1 MRLPLPLLRSRRPAG
16 KRRAERPRLEAVERR
31 LLLASDVFLVDT
43 AADDGPGS
51 LRWAIGQVNAGT
63 SAEPGTIRFAIPGD
77 GPATIR
83 PLSPL
88 DPIARPVFVE
98 ARAAD
103 GSPTVRLDGSVAG
116 SGANGLVVTGGGS
129 VVAGLIVTG
138 FSGAGIVLGG
148 AGGDFVE
155 SCYVGLVP
163 GAGGLAPAT
172 APNGIGVLIAA
183 ASGQTIGGPDG
194 RGNVIAGNR
203 GEGVLIASAT
213 PGDSADDAVV
223 GNWIGTDAAGASGLG
238 NGRDGVV
245 FSGATQGR
253 IKDNVISGNLGG
265 GIVLKDRAA
274 GNLVVG
280 NVVGL
285 APDGLTPLENC
296 RDGVLV
302 DGAPENAIGGPG
314 PALANRISANG
325 GSGIRARG
333 GSTGLTIQG
342 NWIGVDPTE
351 TVRLGNQG
359 DGVSL
364 ASDGVMVG
372 GPDAADGNVIAFNG
386 LGTTGA
392 GVQFIGAVRHD
403 SILSNRI
410 YGNAGLGINLGNGPT
425 PTHAPPDAP
434 PDRAVGPN
442 DWVNYPIL
450 TTAFA
455 DGVLVEATGRVTGMP
470 GRSYTVQF
478 FWTRTPDPSGFGEA
492 ERYLGQ
498 TVVTTDGAGATTF
511 ALPMGSD
518 ALGGFLTATSTD
530 ESGNTSEFALTVL
543 LLPRTDLH
551 VELTADP
558 PSGPQGS
565 PVTFTATV
573 ANRGYLA
580 APTTA
585 LALALPWGS
594 TVQSITA
601 GPGLATTGSGGSVRL
616 DVGSLLPGASA
627 VLTVVATA
635 PAGFSGAFGA
645 VAAAT
650 MGLTDARPGDETA
663 QASSVQTPAVD
674 LALTLDGPSAAHRGD
689 VLKYF
694 LTASN
699 AGPAPASGVRLAFPI
714 PAGAS
719 FVAAT
724 TPVGSARVEGGTV
737 IVDVGVL
744 APGTAARVE
753 IDLHADAVGLL
764 ASVATLSSANY
775 DRDPTNQ
782 SAAVA
787 TTVAGRA
794 DLSVAMAAPTVI
806 AVGRELAYEVTV
818 RNAGPDDA
826 RDVVLLDLIPD
837 GSEFVSASIDDG
849 ATSIDGRVVAA
860 TLDSLAPGA
869 SATLRLVVRPTA
881 AAGAILRNA
890 ARATNDEEDGN
901 PADDAAWRDTVV
913 RDLSD
918 LGVTASP
925 EAATVLAGRDATF
938 RIRVRNDG
946 PATEPDA
953 VLAVALP
960 AGAQLASATSGRGGP
975 ASTAGGLAVFRLGA
989 LAAGDEVEAT
999 VVLTSSAPG
1008 SLGITAVV
1016 GGLNIDENPSD
1027 RRATAVATV
1036 VPTADLATYV
1046 DPPAA
1051 VYERAAFQYTLT
1063 AANLSPTA
1071 TTGVRLAAPLPAGV
1085 EFVSAVASQGAEP
1098 TFDGRT
1104 VSAALGTLGGSS
1116 TATITITVRPVAPSG
1131 SVLLLSGV
1139 STSDLA
1145 DPSPG
1150 NDRGGYAVRVAPAV
1164 DLMLRLRPLQAGV
1177 ELGGD
1182 VTWVAEVWNS
1192 STTTATGVAIAI
1204 PYEPCGGFVGSATT
1218 QGTVTA
1224 ADGVLNA
1231 AVGTLA
1237 PGAYATI
1244 AFVLR
1249 PDVVGTATLVA
1260 SARADQHVNLTASG
1274 TLSADLTVIEP
1285 PGVLAFASADFAAP
1299 ETAGTA
1305 YLTVARTGGAR
1316 GVVSVRYRT
1325 TSGAAAAGVDYAAT
1339 SGVLTFQPGQTSA
1352 VIAVPV
1358 LPFAHNRGDVSVGVV
1373 LEDPTGGARLGPAA
1387 TASLTIRDVDPDLVP
1402 PTVGRVRLLGPSN
1415 AIGGLAIPLSEPANS
1430 ATAWNAWAYS
1440 VYDLGPNGVYGD
1452 GDDAPVALLPPGYD
1466 AANPTIYLTPAAP
1479 LAAGRHYAV
1488 VIRGAGPNALVDL
1501 AGNPLGGG
1509 VDFIGLFARGTALK
1523 YADANGDS
1531 VSLSLKSGGFL
1542 DLVRA
1547 ASGDATS
1554 LTLQGIVPGRS
1565 TLSGSV
1571 ARQRGRGDGATPL
1584 GAIEGLGSFGD
1595 VRVSLR
1601 TPPFLVA
1608 GLPSPP
1614 GRTGRVPA
1622 TSPRVALPAR
1632 RLPRAR

>member
-1 MRLPLPLLRSRRPAG
+1 M
-16 KRRAERPRLEAVERR
+16 ERR

-51 LRWAIGQVNAGT
+51 LRWAIGQVNAST
-63 SAEPGTIRFAIPGD
+63 SAEPGSIRFAIPGA

-88 DPIARPVFVE
+88 APIERPVFVE
-98 ARAAD
+98 ARGAD
-103 GSPTVRLDGSVAG
+103 GSPTVRLDGSAAG
-116 SGANGLVVTGGGS
+116 QGAHGLVVTGGGS
-129 VVAGLIVTG
+129 VVAGLIITG
-138 FSGAGIVLGG
+138 FAGAGIVLGG

-163 GAGGLAPAT
+163 GAGGLAPSAS
-172 APNGIGVLIAA
+172 PNGIGVLIAS
-183 ASGQTIGGPDG
+183 ASGQTIGGPEG
-194 RGNVIAGNR
+194 RGNVIAGNH

-213 PGDSADDAVV
+213 PGDSADNAVI
-223 GNWIGTDAAGASGLG
+223 GNWIGTDAAGAAGLG

-245 FSGATQGR
+245 FSGATRGR
-253 IKDNVISGNLGG
+253 IKDNVISGNLRG
-265 GIVLKDRAA
+265 GIVLEDRAA
-274 GNLVVG
+274 GNLIVG
-280 NVVGL
+280 NIVGL
-285 APDGLTPLENC
+285 RPDGLTPLGNR
-296 RDGVLV
+296 RDGVVV
-302 DGAPENAIGGPG
+302 DDSPGNVIGGRG
-314 PALANRISANG
+314 ALANRIAANG
-325 GSGIRARG
+325 GSGVRALG
-333 GSTGLTIQG
+333 DSTGLIIQG
-342 NWIGVDPTE
+342 NWIGVDPTGA
-351 TVRLGNQG
+351 VRLGNWG
-359 DGVSL
+359 DGVTL
-364 ASDGVMVG
+364 ATDGVMIG
-372 GPDAADGNVIAFNG
+372 GLDPRDGNVIAFNG
-386 LGTTGA
+386 LGATGA
-392 GVQFIGAVRHD
+392 GVQLIGAVRHN

-410 YGNAGLGINLGNGPT
+410 YGNAGLGIDLGNGPT
-425 PTHAPPDAP
+425 PPHTPPDAT

-442 DWVNYPIL
+442 DWVNYPSL
-450 TTAFA
+450 ATSFA
-455 DGVLVEATGRVTGMP
+455 DGVSVEASGRIIGLP
-470 GRSYTVQF
+470 GRAYTVQF
-478 FWTRTPDPSGFGEA
+478 FWTRSPDPSGFGEA

-498 TVVTTDGAGATTF
+498 AVVRTDASGSAGF
-511 ALPMGSD
+511 LLPMASD

-530 ESGNTSEFALTVL
+530 EAGNTSEFSQTVL
-543 LLPRTDLH
+543 LLPYTDLH

-573 ANRGYLA
+573 SNLGYLT
-580 APTTA
+580 APGASLT
-585 LALALPWGS
+585 LSLPWGS
-594 TVQSITA
+594 TVQRVTA
-601 GPGLATTGSGGSVRL
+601 SPGMVTTDSGGGVRL
-616 DVGSLLPGASA
+616 DLGSLLPGTSA
-627 VLTVVATA
+627 VLQVIATA
-635 PAGFSGAFGA
+635 PAGFSGAFEG
-645 VAAAT
+645 VATAS
-650 MGLTDARPGDETA
+650 MGLIDARPGDETA
-663 QASSVQTPAVD
+663 RAWSVQTPAVD
-674 LALTLDGPSAAHRGD
+674 LALTLDGPPAARRGD
-689 VLKYF
+689 VVKYS

-699 AGPAPASGVRLAFPI
+699 AGPAPASGVVLAFPI
-714 PAGAS
+714 PAGAT

-724 TPVGSARVEGGTV
+724 TPVGSARVEGGVV

-744 APGTAARVE
+744 APGTAVRVE

-764 ASVATLSSANY
+764 GTLATLSSANY
-775 DRDPTNQ
+775 DLDPTNQ

-787 TTVAGRA
+787 TTVTGRA
-794 DLSVAMAAPTVI
+794 DLSVAMSAPAVI
-806 AVGRELAYEVTV
+806 AVGRDLTYEVTV
-818 RNAGPDDA
+818 RNAGPDEA
-826 RDVVLLDLIPD
+826 RNVVLLDLIPD
-837 GSEFVSASIDDG
+837 GSEFVSASIDGG
-849 ATSIDGRVVAA
+849 AASISGRVVTA
-860 TLDSLAPGA
+860 TLGSLAPGA
-869 SATLRLVVRPTA
+869 SATLRLVVRPTVLP
-881 AAGAILRNA
+881 GAILRNA
-890 ARATNDEEDGN
+890 ARASNDEDDGDL
-901 PADDAAWRDTVV
+901 ADNAAWMDTTV

-918 LGVTASP
+918 LGVTVSP
-925 EAATVLAGRDATF
+925 EATTVPLGRDAIF

-953 VLAVALP
+953 ILAVALP
-960 AGAQLASATSGRGGP
+960 AGARLTSATSGRGGP
-975 ASTAGGLAVFRLGA
+975 TSTDGGLAVFRLGA
-989 LAAGDEVEAT
+989 LAAGAEVEAT
-999 VVLTSSAPG
+999 LVLTSSAPG

-1016 GGLNIDENPSD
+1016 GGLNIDEDPSD
-1027 RRATAVATV
+1027 QRATAVATV
-1036 VPTADLATYV
+1036 LPTADLATYV

-1051 VYERAAFQYTLT
+1051 VHERAAFQYTLT

-1085 EFVSAVASQGAEP
+1085 EFVSAVASQGAQP

-1104 VSAALGTLGGSS
+1104 VSAALGTLAGSS

-1139 STSDLA
+1139 STSDLP

-1150 NDRGGYAVRVAPAV
+1150 NDRGGYAVQVAPAV
-1164 DLMLRLRPLQAGV
+1164 DLMLRLRPLQTGV

-1204 PYEPCGGFVGSATT
+1204 PYGPCGAFVGSATT

-1224 ADGVLNA
+1224 AGGVVTA

-1249 PDVVGTATLVA
+1249 PDSVGVATLVA

-1274 TLSADLTVIEP
+1274 VLSADLMVIEP
-1285 PGVLAFASADFAAP
+1285 PGVLAFASAEVAVP

-1325 TSGAAAAGVDYAAT
+1325 TSGSAAAGVDYAAT

-1358 LPFAHNRGDVSVGVV
+1358 LPFAHNRGDVSVGVI
-1373 LEDPTGGARLGPAA
+1373 LEDATGGATVGPAA
-1387 TASLTIRDVDPDLVP
+1387 TAAVTIRDVDPDFAP
-1402 PTVGRVRLLGPSN
+1402 PTVALVRLQGPSN
-1415 AIGGLAIPLSEPANS
+1415 AIGGLAITLSEPASPAS
-1430 ATAWNAWAYS
+1430 ALNPWAYS

-1452 GDDAPVALLPPGYD
+1452 GDDAPVAMQPPGYD
-1466 AANPTIYLTPAAP
+1466 AATRTLYLTPAGYLP
-1479 LAAGRHYAV
+1479 LGRHFAV
-1488 VIRGAGPNALVDL
+1488 VARGAGPNALVDL

-1509 VDFIGLFARGTALK
+1509 VDFVGLFARGSSLK

-1531 VSLSLKSGGFL
+1531 VSLALKSGGFL

-1571 ARQRGRGDGATPL
+1571 ARQRGRGDGVTPL
-1584 GAIEGLGSFGD
+1584 GMIEGLGSFGD

-1601 TPPFLVA
+1601 TPPFLTA

-1614 GRTGRVPA
+1614 ARTGRVAA
-1622 TSPRVALPAR
+1622 TSARVVLPAR
-1632 RLPRAR
+1632 RLPPAR